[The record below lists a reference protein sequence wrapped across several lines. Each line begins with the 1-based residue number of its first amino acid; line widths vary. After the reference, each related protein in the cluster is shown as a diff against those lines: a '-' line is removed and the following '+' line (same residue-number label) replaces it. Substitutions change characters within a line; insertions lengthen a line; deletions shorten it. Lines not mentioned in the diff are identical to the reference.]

1 MPLEAVLLVLAS
13 TVIHAGWNAR
23 LHRMDDPAVVIATSY
38 LWVGVVLL
46 PMVVVDPPVE
56 VLGWVL
62 ASAAAQAVYIGFLG
76 SAYRDGSLSVAY
88 PIARGT
94 APLLIGLGGWWL
106 LGETPSIATSVGLVV
121 LTAGIFLVAG
131 LGARLR
137 EGRAVAMALLTGLG
151 TVGYSLID
159 ARSVDLTGVLGYL
172 SVIMILSSLVVF
184 AVRQP
189 GVERIRASL
198 RPGALI
204 GVGQGTAY
212 ALVLLAFKQAQAGQV
227 AGLRQ
232 MSVVLGVLLAREAL
246 GPRALGGALAVA
258 VGAALVVW

>member
-23 LHRMDDPAVVIATSY
+23 LHRMDDPAVVVATSY

-46 PMVVVDPPVE
+46 PMMVVDPPVE
-56 VLGWVL
+56 VLGWVF
-62 ASAAAQAVYIGFLG
+62 ASAAAQAVYIGCLG
-76 SAYRDGSLSVAY
+76 AAYRDGSLSVAY

-106 LGETPSIATSVGLVV
+106 LGETPSTATSVGLVV
-121 LTAGIFLVAG
+121 LTAGILLVAG

-137 EGRAVAMALLTGLG
+137 EGRAVGLALLTGCG
-151 TVGYSLID
+151 TVAYSLID
-159 ARSVDLTGVLGYL
+159 ARSVDLTGTLGYL

-184 AVRQP
+184 AVRRP
-189 GVERIRASL
+189 GAERMRASL

-204 GVGQGTAY
+204 GAGQGTAY
-212 ALVLLAFKQAQAGQV
+212 ALVVRAFQQAQTGQV

-232 MSVVLGVLLAREAL
+232 VSVVLGVLLAREAL
-246 GPRALGGALAVA
+246 GTRALAG
-258 VGAALVVW
+258 ALVVTVGAVLVVW

>member
-1 MPLEAVLLVLAS
+1 M
-13 TVIHAGWNAR
+13 
-23 LHRMDDPAVVIATSY
+23 
-38 LWVGVVLL
+38 
-46 PMVVVDPPVE
+46 
-56 VLGWVL
+56 
-62 ASAAAQAVYIGFLG
+62 
-76 SAYRDGSLSVAY
+76 
-88 PIARGT
+88 
-94 APLLIGLGGWWL
+94 
-106 LGETPSIATSVGLVV
+106 GLVV
-121 LTAGIFLVAG
+121 LTVGILLVAG

-198 RPGALI
+198 RPGVLI

-212 ALVLLAFKQAQAGQV
+212 ALVLLAFKQAQAGQE
-227 AGLRQ
+227 AGLRE
-232 MSVVLGVLLAREAL
+232 MSVLLGGVLGGRGGGGGGGGGGRGGAGGAGGGGTPLPG
-246 GPRALGGALAVA
+246 GPRRRPRGGEARGRGGGGGGGGAPGGFS
-258 VGAALVVW
+258 GAAGGGGGAPP